1 MHTYTQEVSMLLL
14 VSIVGSLFSLSLPLV
29 ALAVGRPTVT
39 VSRPDSPRAPFSGTD
54 DEGTI
59 NNETNGTANTGGNTG
74 QGGSGG
80 EGNGA
85 ATVET
90 GDESVNVQVT
100 NTVNNNPVGSFQFG
114 GVGAGNGG
122 NGGTSSPG

>member
-1 MHTYTQEVSMLLL
+1 MLLL

-59 NNETNGTANTGGNTG
+59 NNETNGPANTGGDYG
-74 QGGSGG
+74 QGGTGVEG
-80 EGNGA
+80 EA
-85 ATVET
+85 AGLAEY
-90 GDESVNVQVT
+90 
-100 NTVNNNPVGSFQFG
+100 
-114 GVGAGNGG
+114 
-122 NGGTSSPG
+122 